1 MEIENGNEN
10 NLSQSIREITTDET
24 NGKQT
29 SQSEEGNLTTDL
41 TTTIPKITTKTD
53 VPTKLSRRSRRLKR
67 LVKPCSVKIFK
78 MNFYLN

>member
-1 MEIENGNEN
+1 MEIENGNGN

-24 NGKQT
+24 NGKQAN
-29 SQSEEGNLTTDL
+29 QSEEGNLTTDL
-41 TTTIPKITTKTD
+41 TTTISKITTKTD